1 MTDGDKLR
9 EEAERI
15 VEALDILDLLNAYG
29 HARIVGSVALDLIV
43 KRDVDIHALVLL
55 NDLLEVAQHLL
66 RVFLSRTGVK
76 EVRVTDFRERDS
88 IKLTVDEYQGES
100 GPWSIDLWLT
110 TNVSTTGFGLV
121 EALEDKLD
129 EEQREAILN
138 IKRHYHIRGLL
149 QNGISNL
156 IYRAVAE
163 GGVEDLNQ
171 FEHWLS
177 KTRIKRL
184 DRDSDQWFRDG

>member
-1 MTDGDKLR
+1 MTDNGRLR
-9 EEAERI
+9 EEAEQI

-43 KRDVDIHALVLL
+43 KRDIDIHTLVLL

-66 RVFLSRTGVK
+66 RVLLRTDGIR

-88 IKLTVDEYQGES
+88 MKLTVDEYQGVS
-100 GPWSIDLWLT
+100 GKWTIDFWLT
-110 TNVSTTGFGLV
+110 TNVSTTGFEVV
-121 EALEDKLD
+121 EALEGNLD

-163 GGVEDLNQ
+163 DDVRDLNH
-171 FEHWLS
+171 FEQWLS
-177 KTRIKRL
+177 KTRIKRMDMDSRVWSR
-184 DRDSDQWFRDG
+184 DR